1 MGRVFSMDILLI
13 ISGLLLLFVG
23 GEGALRGAIALAKKM
38 CVSPAIIGL
47 TVIGFGTS
55 APELVVTLQAAID
68 GQPDLAI
75 GNVVGS
81 NISNILLILG
91 IGGLITPLIC
101 CPKAIRRDGGMMLA
115 SMVLLAGL
123 GVTGKI
129 VFWQGAVMLT
139 TLLLFLGWSYYQDKK
154 KNAAA
159 DLHEREMEE
168 LQNVPA
174 NPFVIGGYLLF
185 GLAGL
190 VIGAHL
196 LVEGA
201 VNIATDFGIPE
212 SIIGLTLVA
221 LGTSLPELAATVIAA
236 MRKHADV
243 AVANVMGSC
252 LFNVLSILGITAMVE
267 PLTIA
272 EDIRQIDMWVML
284 AASLALIPMLKGDS
298 KICRRDAGL
307 LLTGY
312 ALYIGSIATRI
323 PV

>member
-1 MGRVFSMDILLI
+1 MDILFVIGGLI
-13 ISGLLLLFVG
+13 LLFFG
-23 GEGALRGAIALAKKM
+23 GEGALRGAIALAKKL

-55 APELVVTLQAAID
+55 APELVVTLQAALD

-81 NISNILLILG
+81 NISNLLLILG
-91 IGGLITPLIC
+91 LGGLITPLVC

-115 SMVLLAGL
+115 SMVVLTILGL
-123 GVTGKI
+123 TGKI
-129 VFWQGAVMLT
+129 VFWQGALMLS
-139 TLLLFLGWSYYQDKK
+139 TLLVFLSWSYYQDKK
-154 KNAAA
+154 KNAAS

-168 LQNVPA
+168 LQNVPE
-174 NPFVIGGYLLF
+174 NPLVIGGYLLAGF
-185 GLAGL
+185 AGL
-190 VIGAHL
+190 VFGAHL

-221 LGTSLPELAATVIAA
+221 LGTSLPELAATVVAA

-252 LFNVLSILGITAMVE
+252 MFNVLSILGITAMVE

-272 EDIRQIDMWVML
+272 DDIRQFDIWVML
-284 AASLALIPMLKGDS
+284 AASLVLVPMLKGDS
-298 KICRRDAGL
+298 KICRRDAIFL
-307 LLTGY
+307 VCGY
-312 ALYIGSIATRI
+312 LAYIGSIGTRI
-323 PV
+323 WA